1 MGGQRMPRWDSP
13 SAGRSEDSTACAAQ
27 AVGRQTARERSPLR
41 CCEDVRRISPRR
53 AGRPQGVR
61 EGSAHQDGT
70 LQALAEER
78 TAPQGGLRA
87 YVALR
92 RCDPLRARLRREA
105 YGLLS
110 ATSCYE
116 VSQPGGCLHLAKS
129 SGWRRRGCTQHIR
142 PR

>member
-1 MGGQRMPRWDSP
+1 M
-13 SAGRSEDSTACAAQ
+13 CAASVH
-27 AVGRQTARERSPLR
+27 VGQGAPREYG
-41 CCEDVRRISPRR
+41 R
-53 AGRPQGVR
+53 A
-61 EGSAHQDGT
+61 AHTKGT

-92 RCDPLRARLRREA
+92 RCDLLRARLRREA
-105 YGLLS
+105 YGLLI

-129 SGWRRRGCTQHIR
+129 SGWRRRVCTQHIR